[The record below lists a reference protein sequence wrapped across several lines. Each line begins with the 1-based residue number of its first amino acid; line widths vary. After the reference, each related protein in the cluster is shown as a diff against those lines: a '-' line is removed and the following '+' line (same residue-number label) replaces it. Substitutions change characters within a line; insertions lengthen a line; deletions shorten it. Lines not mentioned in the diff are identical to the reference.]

1 MIRFLKD
8 KIHDYLISK
17 EYKKLLKDENNKS
30 IPLTNFNHLNVID
43 I

>member
-1 MIRFLKD
+1 MIKFLKD

-17 EYKKLLKDENNKS
+17 ESKKLANDES
-30 IPLTNFNHLNVID
+30 ITSIGTNLSHLNVID